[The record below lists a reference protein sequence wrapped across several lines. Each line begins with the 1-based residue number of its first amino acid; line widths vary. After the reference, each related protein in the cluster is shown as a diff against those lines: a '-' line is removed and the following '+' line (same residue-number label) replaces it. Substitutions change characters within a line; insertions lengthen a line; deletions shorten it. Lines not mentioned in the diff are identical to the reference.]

1 MVSIVKRTNRKS
13 YKHSI
18 KCPHPSERRGAA
30 RPQTHL
36 FSTAAR
42 SLGYLSL
49 AKFQRNILGRVSSI
63 VLSKGICHETI
74 CQLHT
79 HKHNQKTRTFSLSL
93 SHTQKQASWW
103 NSSFWLTGK
112 ATCTCR
118 LLSSLCTFSAF
129 SWLAP
134 QRERDYILV
143 PWISSVQGK
152 SRSAS
157 QRRLRSRRAR
167 VNRIPGTSKADSN
180 SFPVRVRASS
190 LGLRNK
196 LLSREK

>member
-79 HKHNQKTRTFSLSL
+79 HKHNQKTRAFSLSL

-134 QRERDYILV
+134 QRERLHPCSMNFQRPREV
-143 PWISSVQGK
+143 PLCFTKAPQVPQG
-152 SRSAS
+152 SR
-157 QRRLRSRRAR
+157 QPH
-167 VNRIPGTSKADSN
+167 PGHIQGW
-180 SFPVRVRASS
+180 F
-190 LGLRNK
+190 
-196 LLSREK
+196 